1 MLRERSTEGESF
13 MSRRVLIGAA
23 ALALV
28 VVVSVGAIAVSAVR
42 VTPGSERKAS
52 VGSNSSLRASAPTL
66 PPARARTLERE
77 LRSGDQKQVAD
88 ALALPAGQAL
98 DPGLLAGLQ
107 EMRSVSLDESSF
119 VTRDG
124 HTAQMS
130 AVAVGPEGKSA
141 PWTLYLTNSDGV
153 WKVVATNL
161 AGAT

>member
-1 MLRERSTEGESF
+1 
-13 MSRRVLIGAA
+13 MSRRAMIAA
-23 ALALV
+23 AAMALLV
-28 VVVSVGAIAVSAVR
+28 AVSVGAIAVSAQK
-42 VTPGSERKAS
+42 VTPGSERKTLA
-52 VGSNSSLRASAPTL
+52 GSTSSPRSSALTL

-77 LRSGDQKQVAD
+77 LRSGDQRQVAD
-88 ALALPAGQAL
+88 ALALPAGQVL
-98 DPGLLAGLQ
+98 DPGFLAGLH
-107 EMRSVSLDESSF
+107 EMRSVSMDESSF

-161 AGAT
+161 AGAK

>member
-1 MLRERSTEGESF
+1 
-13 MSRRVLIGAA
+13 MSRRVMIAA
-23 ALALV
+23 AAIALLV
-28 VVVSVGAIAVSAVR
+28 AVSVGAVAVSALK

-52 VGSNSSLRASAPTL
+52 ANSTSSPRSSVPTL
-66 PPARARTLERE
+66 PPARARALERE

-88 ALALPAGQAL
+88 ALALPAGQVL

-107 EMRSVSLDESSF
+107 AMRSVSLDESSF

-161 AGAT
+161 AGAK

>member
-1 MLRERSTEGESF
+1 
-13 MSRRVLIGAA
+13 MSRRVMIAA
-23 ALALV
+23 AAMALLV
-28 VVVSVGAIAVSAVR
+28 AVSVVAFAVSAR
-42 VTPGSERKAS
+42 KVTPGAERKAS
-52 VGSNSSLRASAPTL
+52 AGSTSSPRSLAPTL

-88 ALALPAGQAL
+88 ALALPAGQVL

-107 EMRSVSLDESSF
+107 AMRSVSLDESSF

-161 AGAT
+161 AGAK